1 MGGGGFSITSSA
13 APDLLGTWHLWQ
25 QEGCL
30 CRELLYTSQSLFLIP
45 VLGCGDGSIG
55 LPSGS
60 LLLDLQEVSNLHLAV
75 TSE

>member
-1 MGGGGFSITSSA
+1 MGGGGFSTTSSA
-13 APDLLGTWHLWQ
+13 APDLLGAWHLWQ

-30 CRELLYTSQSLFLIP
+30 CRELLHISQSLFLIP
-45 VLGCGDGSIG
+45 VLGCGDGSTG